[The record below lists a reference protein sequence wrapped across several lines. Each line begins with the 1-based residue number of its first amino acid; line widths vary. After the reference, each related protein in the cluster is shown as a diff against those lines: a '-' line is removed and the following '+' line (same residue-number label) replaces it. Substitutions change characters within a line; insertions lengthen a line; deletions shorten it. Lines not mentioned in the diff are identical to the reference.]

1 MKKLFER
8 NDLLI
13 IIAVCVVTIILL
25 IPRFFGSEKLT
36 AEISVDGQ
44 IIKEIELDK
53 TEGMYQFT
61 TETEPAVTITAEK
74 GKICVSDA
82 KCHDKLCVK
91 CGWLTSD
98 GDMAVCLPAKVVVSV
113 HGSEAKNAPDVITY

>member
-25 IPRFFGSEKLT
+25 IPRFVGENGAT
-36 AEISVDGQ
+36 AEISVDGK

-61 TETEPAVTITAEK
+61 TETEPSVTITAEK

-82 KCHDKLCVK
+82 DCKDKLCVK
-91 CGWLTSD
+91 SGWLTSE
-98 GDMAVCLPAKVVVSV
+98 GDMAVCLPAKVVVNIK
-113 HGSEAKNAPDVITY
+113 GSSTKNAPDVITY